1 MAMTF
6 FNFILI
12 LLIISLLYIL
22 INGVRVVKQQSM
34 LVIERLGQ
42 FDRVLKPG
50 FHIIIPILER
60 VVYTLNLRT
69 QNLDFSIVAITSDKV
84 TITLDTSLIYQIL
97 PNEAFAVAYNLQNPV
112 QVIKTTVENSIRAYV
127 AKQSHEEI
135 LEKRDELTIYLIDH
149 LTDQMLRW
157 GYQINNFQI
166 KDVVLPKAI
175 TDAMS
180 SVVASKR
187 LQEAAENQANAE
199 YIKVV
204 RSAEAQKQTRVLQG
218 EGLAGERKAI
228 INGLA
233 ESIQDLTTATGT
245 SSESVLNIVMLNQY
259 IDMLRTVGR
268 DENGNSKI
276 VFLNSNPSG
285 MSNIVQELSSMIDI
299 KK

>member
-1 MAMTF
+1 MIF
-6 FNFILI
+6 FNF
-12 LLIISLLYIL
+12 LLIVIIIAIIYIL
-22 INGVRVVKQQSM
+22 VNGVRIVKQQTM
-34 LVIERLGQ
+34 LVVEQLGQ

-97 PNEAFAVAYNLQNPV
+97 PNEAYAVAYNLQNPV

-135 LEKRDELTIYLIDH
+135 LEKRDELTVYLIDH
-149 LTDQMLRW
+149 LTDQMLNW

-166 KDVVLPKAI
+166 KDVILPIAI

-233 ESIQDLTTATGT
+233 ESIHDLTTATGT

-285 MSNIVQELSSMIDI
+285 MSNIIQELSSMIDV

>member
-1 MAMTF
+1 MILVNLTLLIF
-6 FNFILI
+6 LI
-12 LLIISLLYIL
+12 LLLYVI
-22 INGVRVVKQQSM
+22 INGIRIVKQQSL
-34 LVIERLGQ
+34 LVVERLGQ

-50 FHIIIPILER
+50 LHVIIPIVESI
-60 VVYTLNLRT
+60 VYTLNLRT

-97 PNEAFAVAYNLQNPV
+97 PNEAYAVAYNLQNPV

-127 AKQSHEEI
+127 AKQSHEDI

-166 KDVVLPKAI
+166 KDVILPKAI

>member
-1 MAMTF
+1 M
-6 FNFILI
+6 I
-12 LLIISLLYIL
+12 YIL
-22 INGVRVVKQQSM
+22 VNGIRIVKQQTM
-34 LVIERLGQ
+34 LIVERLGQ
-42 FDRVLKPG
+42 YNRVLRPG
-50 FHIIIPILER
+50 FNIIIPIFESI
-60 VVYTLNLRT
+60 VYTLNLRT

-84 TITLDTSLIYQIL
+84 TITLDTSLIYQVL
-97 PNEAFAVAYNLQNPV
+97 PNEAYAVAYNLQNPV

-149 LTDQMLRW
+149 LTDQMLNW

-166 KDVVLPKAI
+166 KDVVLPSAI

-204 RSAEAQKQTRVLQG
+204 RAAEAQKETRVLQG

-233 ESIQDLTTATGT
+233 ESIQDLTQATGT

-268 DENGNSKI
+268 DETGNSKI

-285 MSNIVQELSSMIDI
+285 MSSIVQELSSMIDI
-299 KK
+299 KR

>member
-1 MAMTF
+1 MILLNLTILIF
-6 FNFILI
+6 LI
-12 LLIISLLYIL
+12 LLLYVI
-22 INGVRVVKQQSM
+22 INGIRIVKQQSM
-34 LVIERLGQ
+34 LVVERFGQ

-50 FHIIIPILER
+50 LHVIIPIVESI
-60 VVYTLNLRT
+60 VYTLNLRT

-97 PNEAFAVAYNLQNPV
+97 PNEAYAVAYNLQNPV

-127 AKQSHEEI
+127 AKQSHEDI

-166 KDVVLPKAI
+166 KDVILPKAI

>member
-1 MAMTF
+1 MLF
-6 FNFILI
+6 INFLLVILI
-12 LLIISLLYIL
+12 VAMIYVLV
-22 INGVRVVKQQSM
+22 NGVRIVKQQSM
-34 LVIERLGQ
+34 LIVERLGQ
-42 FDRVLKPG
+42 YDRVLKPG
-50 FHIIIPILER
+50 FHIIIPILESI
-60 VVYTLNLRT
+60 VYTLNLRT
-69 QNLDFSIVAITSDKV
+69 QNLDFSIIAITSDKV

-97 PNEAFAVAYNLQNPV
+97 PNEAYAVAYNLQNPV

-135 LEKRDELTIYLIDH
+135 LEKRDELTIYLIGH
-149 LTDQMLRW
+149 LTEQMLSW

-166 KDVVLPKAI
+166 KDVILPKAI

-204 RSAEAQKQTRVLQG
+204 RAAEAQKETRVLQG

-233 ESIQDLTTATGT
+233 ESIQDLTVATGT

-268 DENGNSKI
+268 DESGNSKI

-285 MSNIVQELSSMIDI
+285 MSTIVQELSSMIDI
-299 KK
+299 KR

>member
-1 MAMTF
+1 MF
-6 FNFILI
+6 FINFFLIILI
-12 LLIISLLYIL
+12 VVMIYIL
-22 INGVRVVKQQSM
+22 VNGIRIVKQQTM
-34 LVIERLGQ
+34 LIVERLGQ
-42 FDRVLKPG
+42 YNRVLRPG
-50 FHIIIPILER
+50 FNIIIPIFESI
-60 VVYTLNLRT
+60 VYTLNLRT

-84 TITLDTSLIYQIL
+84 TITLDTSLIYQVL
-97 PNEAFAVAYNLQNPV
+97 PNEAYAVAYNLQNPV

-149 LTDQMLRW
+149 LTDQMLNW

-166 KDVVLPKAI
+166 KDVVLPSAI

-204 RSAEAQKQTRVLQG
+204 RAAEAQKETRVLQG

-233 ESIQDLTTATGT
+233 ESIQDLTQATGT

-268 DENGNSKI
+268 DETGNSKI

-285 MSNIVQELSSMIDI
+285 MSSIVQELSSMIDI
-299 KK
+299 KR

>member
-22 INGVRVVKQQSM
+22 ISGVRVVKQQSM

-245 SSESVLNIVMLNQY
+245 SSESVLNIVMLNQC